1 MSSDAITLK
10 TAGEIELLRR
20 ANQVVAE
27 VLAMLEGK
35 VAPGVS
41 TMQLDRWSEE
51 CCRDLGATP
60 AFKGYNGFPGS
71 LCASINEE
79 VVHGIP
85 SRKRVLREGDII
97 SMDFG
102 ALCDGF
108 YGDAAITV
116 AVGEVGERKR
126 ALMRVT
132 EESLYKG
139 IEQARVGNRVSD
151 IGRAVQEH
159 AEAAGFSVVR
169 QFVGHGVGRRLHE
182 APEVPNFV
190 GRNKP
195 SPRLKAGMV
204 LAIEPMINMGTHEV
218 RVLADDWTVVTVD
231 RKASAHFEHTIA
243 VTEEGPVILSRRDKG
258 GADAA
263 RG

>member
-1 MSSDAITLK
+1 MSGSDAITLK
-10 TAGEIELLRR
+10 TAEEIELLRR
-20 ANQVVAE
+20 ANQIVAS
-27 VLAMLEGK
+27 VLALLESK

-51 CCRDLGATP
+51 CCRDLGAAP

-116 AVGEVGERKR
+116 AVGEVAPQKLE
-126 ALMRVT
+126 LMRVT

-151 IGRAVQEH
+151 IGRAVQNH

-195 SPRLKAGMV
+195 SPRLRAGMV
-204 LAIEPMINMGTHEV
+204 LAIEPMINMGVPEV
-218 RVLADDWTVVTVD
+218 RILDDDWTVVTAD
-231 RKASAHFEHTIA
+231 RKVSAHFEHTVA
-243 VTEEGPVILSRRDKG
+243 VTEKGPDILSGRSG
-258 GADAA
+258 QGAAL
-263 RG
+263 G